1 MDHIRDG
8 HNVPGEISLEML
20 FPPWTV
26 TRQLSLFHDEDETL
40 NCTGHSEADGYAL
53 VRHIPQIYT
62 AVFVL
67 IAGCEWDDAIC
78 SKDRDAA

>member
-1 MDHIRDG
+1 MDLTDTSPIAVCYDCLCLIGFFR
-8 HNVPGEISLEML
+8 
-20 FPPWTV
+20 TV
-26 TRQLSLFHDEDETL
+26 KSLFHDEDETL

-67 IAGCEWDDAIC
+67 AAGCEWDDAIC